1 LSEPDNPT
9 FIDRLAR
16 GFIKQALGSVR
27 KFVER
32 YVKRIIRLVAMV
44 LAGTAIAVMGI
55 GFTAFGMVKWLSNL
69 MPAWLAWSIVG
80 SFLFV
85 VGIALTLAALVTSR
99 N

>member
-1 LSEPDNPT
+1 MSEPDNPT
-9 FIDRLAR
+9 FFERLAR
-16 GFIKQALGSVR
+16 GFIKQALSSVR
-27 KFVER
+27 KFAER
-32 YVKRIIRLVAMV
+32 YVKRIIRLVAIV